1 MPDYTNYRELI
12 DVEADPDHD
21 PTPWHQ
27 WEVTQGRSATERD
40 AASRQRVLDI
50 ESGAL

>member
-1 MPDYTNYRELI
+1 MPDYTALI
-12 DVEADPDHD
+12 DVEFDPDAD